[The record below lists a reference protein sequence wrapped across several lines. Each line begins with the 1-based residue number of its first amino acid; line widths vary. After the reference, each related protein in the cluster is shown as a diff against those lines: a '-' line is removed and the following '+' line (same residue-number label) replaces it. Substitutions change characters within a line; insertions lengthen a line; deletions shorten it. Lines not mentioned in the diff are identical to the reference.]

1 MRRRVLIMS
10 LLLSMVLTACGSK
23 EAATETSATITNE
36 TEASKDSVKVSEES
50 VVETSAETE
59 TIVEEKKEAEY
70 YICGEVDDEDGFFT
84 GEYKRVLPISKPD
97 GFIYYGMSNYGNLR
111 ESMEENDTGC
121 LYYTRKNK
129 IFIEIGIFDW
139 QMYPHF
145 SECIKLFLG
154 DKDYQSYLA
163 ENVGNF
169 YGQEDIP
176 SSLEKKDTIN
186 TIYGDIQNIYMLATG
201 EEHEP
206 PFDSEGRAGEGA
218 YEFAVLNING
228 YDVYFKCIYGE
239 VADYKGIL
247 VDAIP
252 QMLVEDEA
260 FTSADNTSISY
271 GDYDYVMY
279 SSFGYNVPEG
289 YTDDGEG
296 TIKNETGDMNNIY
309 IREAYK
315 EYEELELYN
324 FLETGTF
331 DEGDSEDYKITLM
344 EDHGTVDTIY
354 GPARIV
360 FERGQWTMEYYQEE
374 NAIEYVVLN
383 VNDKDI
389 VIYGYYTEVS
399 DYKGVIEAL
408 LPKMLEPKGN

>member
-1 MRRRVLIMS
+1 MKRSVLLMS
-10 LLLSMVLTACGSK
+10 LLMSMVLTACSSK
-23 EAATETSATITNE
+23 ETQTELSTPDIENE
-36 TEASKDSVKVSEES
+36 TETEISINSAEEIEEV
-50 VVETSAETE
+50 VVETTTEAE

-70 YICGEVDDEDGFFT
+70 YICGEVDDENGFFT
-84 GEYKRVLPISKPD
+84 GEYKRVLPIAKPD
-97 GFIYYGMSNYGNLR
+97 GFIYYGMSNSGNLR

-129 IFIEIGIFDW
+129 MFIEIGIFDW

-169 YGQEDIP
+169 YGQENIP
-176 SSLEKKDTIN
+176 SSLEKKDIIN
-186 TIYGDIQNIYMLATG
+186 TVYGDIQNIYMLATG

-206 PFDSEGRAGEGA
+206 PFDREGAPGEGA

-260 FTSADNTSISY
+260 
-271 GDYDYVMY
+271 
-279 SSFGYNVPEG
+279 
-289 YTDDGEG
+289 
-296 TIKNETGDMNNIY
+296 
-309 IREAYK
+309 
-315 EYEELELYN
+315 
-324 FLETGTF
+324 
-331 DEGDSEDYKITLM
+331 
-344 EDHGTVDTIY
+344 
-354 GPARIV
+354 
-360 FERGQWTMEYYQEE
+360 
-374 NAIEYVVLN
+374 
-383 VNDKDI
+383 
-389 VIYGYYTEVS
+389 
-399 DYKGVIEAL
+399 L
-408 LPKMLEPKGN
+408 LPAMSDPKGN

>member
-1 MRRRVLIMS
+1 MKRRVLIMS
-10 LLLSMVLTACGSK
+10 LLLSVVLTACGSK
-23 EAATETSATITNE
+23 ETATETSATITNE
-36 TEASKDSVKVSEES
+36 TEVNKDSAKVSEE
-50 VVETSAETE
+50 VNVETTAEAE
-59 TIVEEKKEAEY
+59 TIVEEKKEAEC
-70 YICGEVDDEDGFFT
+70 YICGEVYDEDGRFT
-84 GEYKRVLPISKPD
+84 GEYKRILPISKPD
-97 GFIYYGMSNYGNLR
+97 GFIYYGESNLDNVK
-111 ESMEENDTGC
+111 ENDAYR

-129 IFIEIGIFDW
+129 IFIEIGIFDRSF
-139 QMYPHF
+139 PHLG
-145 SECIKLFLG
+145 ECVKLLLG
-154 DKDYQSYLA
+154 DKDYQSYLV
-163 ENVGNF
+163 ENAGNF
-169 YGQEDIP
+169 FEQEILP
-176 SSLEKKDTIN
+176 SSLEKKDSIS
-186 TIYGDIQNIYMLATG
+186 TIYGDIQNIYIIANG
-201 EEHEP
+201 SDHEP
-206 PFDSEGRAGEGA
+206 PFDREGRPGEGS

-260 FTSADNTSISY
+260 FAPADNTSITY

-279 SSFGYNVPEG
+279 SSFGYNIPEG

-296 TIKNETGDMNNIY
+296 SIKNETGDMYNIY
-309 IREAYK
+309 IKEMSK
-315 EYEELELYN
+315 EYDDLELYN
-324 FLETGTF
+324 FLQTGTF

-344 EDHGTVDTIY
+344 EDHGTVETAY

-383 VNDKDI
+383 VNGKDI

-399 DYKGVIEAL
+399 DYKGVIESL
-408 LPKMLEPKGN
+408 LPAMLEAKGN